1 MTANAHGLHLAVTPL
16 SSPRH
21 VAGDAAPLL
30 VARPHRGPVA
40 GAIAHLLVE
49 LVGTFLGSKLPLGVV
64 AILVLGVAGVVVG
77 LLRLGLRV
85 RLATPLLSVP
95 PFCAP
100 LLAPEKARRTSAP
113 PRTWPQAGGLWEGGG
128 RFFPLSF
135 PITGRNG

>member
-1 MTANAHGLHLAVTPL
+1 MIANAHGLHLAVTPL

-40 GAIAHLLVE
+40 GAIVHL
-49 LVGTFLGSKLPLGVV
+49 LVGTFLGSMLPLEVV

-100 LLAPEKARRTSAP
+100 LLAPEKAGRTSAP
-113 PRTWPQAGGLWEGGG
+113 PPAHGRRRGAYGKGG
-128 RFFPLSF
+128 
-135 PITGRNG
+135 